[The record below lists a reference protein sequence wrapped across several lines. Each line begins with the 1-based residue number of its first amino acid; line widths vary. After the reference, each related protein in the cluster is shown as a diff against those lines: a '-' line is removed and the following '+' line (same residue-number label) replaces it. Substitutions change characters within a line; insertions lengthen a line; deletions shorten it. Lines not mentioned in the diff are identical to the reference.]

1 MLHAQR
7 LGGIA
12 AVPAS
17 GRSRLAEVAR
27 HWREYLCIAPFFVLF
42 AIFFAYPVAWS
53 LVLSFQR
60 WDGIN
65 TPRWVGWDNYQF
77 ILRDS
82 LTRTMLANTLVLLV
96 ILVPLGLILPL
107 VFGVLLNVS
116 FLRLRGLFR
125 TLIFIP
131 VVTSTVIAGMVFR
144 IIFGGVN
151 GWLNGALSRFHVGP
165 FPWLTAEGWARVPIA
180 TLTIWGGLGFSTLI
194 VLGGLQSI
202 DQEIFDAARID
213 GASPRQIFWQITL
226 PLLRPVLVFLLITS
240 TIATMIMFAQPYVL
254 TDGGPRNNTLT
265 PLLYIYR
272 VGFGG
277 RIGDAA
283 ALSFLL
289 SVLMLLI
296 TMTQFFL
303 TRSREDA

>member
-1 MLHAQR
+1 MQHAQQ
-7 LGGIA
+7 LPSA
-12 AVPAS
+12 AFVRSS
-17 GRSRLAEVAR
+17 GRGLAGEVAR

-42 AIFFAYPVAWS
+42 AIFFAYPVVWS
-53 LVLSFQR
+53 FVLSLQR

-65 TPRWVGWDNYQF
+65 TPRWVGLDNYDF
-77 ILRDS
+77 VLRDS
-82 LTRTMLANTLVLLV
+82 LTRKMLGNTLVLLA
-96 ILVPLGLILPL
+96 ILVPLGLILPV
-107 VFGVLLNVS
+107 VFGVLLNQS

-151 GWLNGALSRFHVGP
+151 GWLNGALGWFNLGP
-165 FPWLTAEGWARVPIA
+165 FPWLTAEGWARAPIV

-194 VLGGLQSI
+194 VLGALQAI
-202 DQEIFDAARID
+202 DQEIFDAARVD
-213 GASPRQIFWQITL
+213 GASPAQSFWQITL

-240 TIATMIMFAQPYVL
+240 TIATMTMFTQPYVL

-272 VGFGG
+272 LGFGG

-289 SVLMLLI
+289 SVLMLAI
-296 TMTQFFL
+296 TFTQFFL